1 MLAPNVR
8 QVDGFANVGGLTSR
22 RNSRAAV
29 LWVPCGARESC
40 LMSTP
45 PKAGIVENAP
55 VNSRGRVIVASLIG
69 TTIEFYDFYVY
80 ATAAVLVFPALFF
93 PNATGSVALLS
104 SFAVFGVAFIARP
117 LGSVVFGHFGD
128 KIGRKGT
135 LVASLMTMGVATFLI
150 GCLPTAL
157 VPGWTIL
164 APAMLVV
171 LRFLQGL
178 ALGGE
183 WSGAALLATENAPA
197 GKRAIWGTFPQMG
210 APIGFILA
218 NGLFLWISF
227 ALTSEQFMAWGWR
240 VPFLLSAV
248 MVIIGLW
255 VRLKLVETPAF
266 QKVIDEGEVSK
277 LPVGRVFKT
286 SWRPLI
292 LGTFIMLATYVL
304 FYLMTTF
311 TLSYGTTPATLEA
324 AQAKAAAGGKPMT
337 ADAIASWVP
346 GLGFTRNEFL
356 IMLIIGVVFFGIF
369 TLVSGPLAEKYGRRK
384 MLLWVTSAIV
394 IFGFT
399 FVPLFGAGTAGV
411 MTLLILGFTL
421 MGLTFGPMGALLPE
435 MFPTNVRYTGSA
447 ISYNMASILGAAVA
461 PFIAVALWQSANG
474 SPVLV
479 GIYLSAMAVLT
490 LFALLIQEEAPAHVY
505 TSNMS

>member
-1 MLAPNVR
+1 MSPSPKPETTENP
-8 QVDGFANVGGLTSR
+8 QVNT
-22 RNSRAAV
+22 
-29 LWVPCGARESC
+29 
-40 LMSTP
+40 
-45 PKAGIVENAP
+45 
-55 VNSRGRVIVASLIG
+55 RGRVIVASLIG

-93 PNATGSVALLS
+93 PNADAATALLS
-104 SFAVFGVAFIARP
+104 SFAIFGVAFIARP
-117 LGSVVFGHFGD
+117 LGSIVFGHFGD
-128 KIGRKGT
+128 KVGRKGT
-135 LVASLMTMGVATFLI
+135 LVASLLTMGIATFLI

-157 VPGWTIL
+157 VPGWVFW
-164 APAMLVV
+164 APALLVV
-171 LRFLQGL
+171 MRFMQGL

-197 GKRAIWGTFPQMG
+197 GKRAIWGTFPQLG

-218 NGLFLWISF
+218 NGIFLALSF
-227 ALTSEQFMAWGWR
+227 GLSTEQFQSWGWR
-240 VPFLLSAV
+240 IPFLLSAV
-248 MVIIGLW
+248 MVIIGLY

-266 QKVIDEGEVSK
+266 QKVVDAGEVSK

-292 LGTFIMLATYVL
+292 LGTFVMLATYVL

-311 TLSYGTTPATLEA
+311 TLSYGTTPATIEA
-324 AQAKAAAGGKPMT
+324 AKAKAEAAGKPMSAET
-337 ADAIASWVP
+337 IASWVP
-346 GLGFTRNEFL
+346 GLGYTRNEFL
-356 IMLIIGVVFFGIF
+356 IMLIIGVMFFGIF

-384 MLLWVTSAIV
+384 TLLVVTSAILL
-394 IFGFT
+394 FGFT
-399 FVPLFGAGTAGV
+399 FVPLFGAGLAGV

-435 MFPTNVRYTGSA
+435 LFPTNVRYTGSA

-479 GIYLSAMAVLT
+479 GIYLSSMAVLT
-490 LFALLIQEEAPAHVY
+490 LIALVIMKETRDLEY
-505 TSNMS
+505 TSNVS